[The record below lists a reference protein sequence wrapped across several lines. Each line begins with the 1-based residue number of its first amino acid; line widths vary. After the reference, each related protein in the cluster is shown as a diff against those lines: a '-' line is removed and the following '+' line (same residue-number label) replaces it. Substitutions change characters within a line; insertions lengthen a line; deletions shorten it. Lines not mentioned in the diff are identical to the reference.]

1 MLRRYHRSLMNQQR
15 SPPACMF
22 EAVCVYLSVV
32 KLVYDR
38 SMKTAMFCI
47 SLLLLKLISVGLR
60 PEFKN
65 SLKVSTVQKPES
77 HSLQAEKKNI

>member
-1 MLRRYHRSLMNQQR
+1 MLCRYHRSLMNQQ
-15 SPPACMF
+15 SSAEVSSCLYV

-65 SLKVSTVQKPES
+65 SLKVNTVQKPES
-77 HSLQAEKKNI
+77 HSL